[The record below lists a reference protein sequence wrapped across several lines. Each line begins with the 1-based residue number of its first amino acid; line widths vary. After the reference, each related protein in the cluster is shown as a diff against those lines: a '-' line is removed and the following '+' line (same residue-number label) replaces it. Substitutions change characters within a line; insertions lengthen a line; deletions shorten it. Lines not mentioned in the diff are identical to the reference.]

1 LDGSVA
7 TEKNKIH
14 TRNKQV
20 EIVEMDDEELYFP
33 NDVLEAASAVRY
45 QMLPKKSTL
54 RYQKDLRENE
64 NQ

>member
-14 TRNKQV
+14 NKQV

-54 RYQKDLRENE
+54 RYQKDLRVNE